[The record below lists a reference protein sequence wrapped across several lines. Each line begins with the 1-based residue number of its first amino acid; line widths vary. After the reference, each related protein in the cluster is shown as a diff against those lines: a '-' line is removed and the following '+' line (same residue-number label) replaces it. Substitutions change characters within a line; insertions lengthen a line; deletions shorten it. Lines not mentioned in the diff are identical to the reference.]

1 MAEFDRM
8 STADTVVRLW
18 GPHLVKR
25 TRECHGEHCVPT
37 IDVPFMKNG
46 EPPKHLSETGDQ
58 TF

>member
-1 MAEFDRM
+1 M

-25 TRECHGEHCVPT
+25 TRVFHGEHCVPT